1 MKASESS
8 QSAVR
13 LAKVVLRRNSAGDF
27 MVLQMGSYKMLKKL
41 CLIAVAVMLL
51 PHGAGAA
58 TVQFDVTID
67 SSTNGTGSSGL
78 GEATVFLNDIT
89 GQLDVTGTFSGLQG
103 NVSNLHL
110 HGLTG
115 SPGSG
120 NAGVLVGGFTWDAG
134 TTSGSFS
141 RAGGT
146 VPSGSIDGVLEGR
159 SYLNIHTTA
168 FGGGEIRGYLLNPT
182 AIPEPGTFAVLA
194 FVTAGASLRRR
205 RRS

>member
-1 MKASESS
+1 M
-8 QSAVR
+8 
-13 LAKVVLRRNSAGDF
+13 LR
-27 MVLQMGSYKMLKKL
+27 KL
-41 CLIAVAVMLL
+41 CLVVGALVLL
-51 PHGAGAA
+51 PQIATAA
-58 TVQFDVTID
+58 TVQFDVTLD
-67 SSTNGTGSSGL
+67 SSTNGTGSAGM
-78 GEATVFLNDIT
+78 GAATAYLNDIT
-89 GQLDVTGTFSGLQG
+89 GQLDVTGTFSGLEG

-120 NAGVLVGGFTWDAG
+120 NAGVLVGGFTWDTG

-141 RAGGT
+141 RVGGT

-159 SYLNIHTTA
+159 SYLNLHTTA

-182 AIPEPGTFAVLA
+182 TIPEPGTFAALA
-194 FVTAGASLRRR
+194 MFTAGASMRRR